1 LPECCTKLGN
11 QSRLSAIQLETV
23 MYAGQRHGQLLPNGQ
38 RAGYFIGD
46 GTGVGKGRQI
56 AGTVDGE
63 LE

>member
-1 LPECCTKLGN
+1 
-11 QSRLSAIQLETV
+11 